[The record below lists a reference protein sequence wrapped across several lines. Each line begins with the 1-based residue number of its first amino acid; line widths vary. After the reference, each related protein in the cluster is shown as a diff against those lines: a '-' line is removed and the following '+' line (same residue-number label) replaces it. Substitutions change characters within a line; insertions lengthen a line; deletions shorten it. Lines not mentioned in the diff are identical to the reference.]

1 MPLASPHISTPLL
14 KDVYFSFGLISIQY
28 LHDCK
33 HSWQWNNAIYLY
45 LFLYLFFKVFIS
57 SGVDNCPVSFFSNF
71 YFCCILLT
79 FFLGLDF
86 NEHHKFILSL
96 SIYSS
101 TLVFWVCCVPYL
113 LKKSLPLACSV
124 LDWLIFGLPAC
135 ILGSSLIFFLGIP
148 LILSPWLNSLT
159 S

>member
-1 MPLASPHISTPLL
+1 MIVNTLDNGIMQYIFIS
-14 KDVYFSFGLISIQY
+14 F
-28 LHDCK
+28 
-33 HSWQWNNAIYLY
+33 
-45 LFLYLFFKVFIS
+45 FIS
-57 SGVDNCPVSFFSNF
+57 SSKFLFLLELIIALCLFFLIFIFAVF
-71 YFCCILLT
+71 YLL

-86 NEHHKFILSL
+86 NEHHRFILSL

-135 ILGSSLIFFLGIP
+135 ILGSSFIFFLGIP